1 MAIKTFRDPLI
12 SVFQSAAA
20 DYAEQLHASS
30 KISSANRSQTGGI
43 AHVTAEVFLEAV
55 DAVGTVRASGTTP
68 LSTDVFD
75 RQRSF
80 GSTARSA
87 AEIAANCAALGFK
100 YMEALVL
107 DDTTSGK
114 RLRGQLEGSLCD
126 PRWATTVE
134 AYANYFGVGG
144 QRRPIPYVSPA
155 KTGGRVIEIKSQAK
169 IGIFGDWGTGNDP
182 ARGVLNSLAGLE
194 PDYLIHLGDIYY
206 SATSREVQKN
216 FVEIIDAEIRH
227 ARPDVKIFS
236 LSGNH
241 DMYSGGVAYYEMLRT
256 LNAPP
261 YNQESSFFCL
271 RSSDGAWQFLAMDTG
286 LHDYSP
292 LAVSDALTFIE
303 EDEQEWLLERVKEFS
318 GRTILLSH
326 HQLFS
331 AFSRIGPA
339 DPLGQQAYNANLI
352 STFQALKAT
361 GANIPAWFWGH
372 EHNLCIY
379 EPYAGLSFGRC
390 LGHGAIPMFLEQ
402 YPYDPTK
409 NLINPPSLIAG
420 TILSHNEAVYAN
432 GFALLSLKSDEARAD
447 YFQQLDGQLSKVF
460 SETIR

>member
-20 DYAEQLHASS
+20 DYADQLRASPA
-30 KISSANRSQTGGI
+30 INAENRSQVGGI
-43 AHVTAEVFLEAV
+43 AHVPAEVFLQAA
-55 DAVGTVRASGTTP
+55 DAVATARVGGAAPRNDDAIE
-68 LSTDVFD
+68 
-75 RQRSF
+75 RQRSLA
-80 GSTARSA
+80 STARTA
-87 AEIAANCAALGFK
+87 ADIARNCAAIGFK

-107 DDTTSGK
+107 GDTSSAK
-114 RLRGQLEGSLCD
+114 RLKGQLESSVCD
-126 PRWATTVE
+126 PKWASTVE
-134 AYANYFGVGG
+134 AYASYFGVNG
-144 QRRPIPYVSPA
+144 QRRVIPYVRPGKVGS
-155 KTGGRVIEIKSQAK
+155 RVIEIKSKAQ
-169 IGIFGDWGTGNDP
+169 IGILGDWGTGNDP
-182 ARGVLNSLAGLE
+182 ARSVLKGLAGLE

-216 FVEIIDAEIRH
+216 FVEVIDKEIRN

-261 YNQESSFFCL
+261 HNQESSFFCL

-379 EPYAGLSFGRC
+379 EPYVGLNFGRC
-390 LGHGAIPMFLEQ
+390 LGHGAIPLFLEQ
-402 YPYDPTK
+402 NPYDPIK
-409 NLINPPSLIAG
+409 SLINPPSLIAG
-420 TILSHNEAVYAN
+420 TVLSHNEAVYAN

-447 YFQQLDGQLSKVF
+447 YFQLLDGQLSKVF